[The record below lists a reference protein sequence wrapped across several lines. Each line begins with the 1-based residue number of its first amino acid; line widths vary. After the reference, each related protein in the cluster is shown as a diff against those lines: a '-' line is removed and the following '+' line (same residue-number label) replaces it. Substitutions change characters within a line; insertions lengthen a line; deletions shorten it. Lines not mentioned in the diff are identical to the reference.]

1 MDNKLKIIN
10 YLGKHIKENFTMH
23 ELSKFLFVPYATF
36 YRTLDGMIDLIAKEK
51 KGNTILVRLKLDNPI
66 ISSYLAISSEEAK
79 KEYLDKH
86 PIINKILNELYIDD
100 IVLLFGSYV
109 KGKQTDKSDIDIL
122 IINKKGNK
130 TISFSKH
137 ELLYKKKINPIF
149 ITINEFRDMLR
160 DKEENVGKQVLK
172 DHIILNNPK
181 EFWECV
187 LNAVR

>member
-86 PIINKILNELYIDD
+86 PIINKILNE
-100 IVLLFGSYV
+100 
-109 KGKQTDKSDIDIL
+109 
-122 IINKKGNK
+122 
-130 TISFSKH
+130 
-137 ELLYKKKINPIF
+137 
-149 ITINEFRDMLR
+149 FRDMLR